1 MIVVTTP
8 MCKQIVEWA
17 GLKKFKVNKFPDEE
31 EGDFAILLSESKV
44 KMDSLAI
51 KTNTFRQIKESIKTV
66 SKALFE
72 KNLIEKAIGDEEI
85 EAIFNDY
92 KDDALYALL
101 DENEFNEIRKSN
113 KDKKVKVYSEFLKD
127 IVLDIGADVIDFTY
141 DKNGNYKDKAN
152 DLGMDFDYL
161 VYPDYLEEEV
171 LKRENLKS
179 NEFKVIKILSHNNIS
194 KDPILKALPI
204 AGYTANP
211 YVGCPHACKYCYADF
226 MKRFTGHK
234 EEWGTFID
242 VKYWKPIKNPQKYSG
257 ETVIVGSVTDGYNQ
271 CEEEFCRT
279 RQLLEELKGTDIN
292 LIITTKSDLVCRDL
306 DLIKTFNDPLVSWS
320 INTLDEDFKEDMDDA
335 PSIKDRIKAMK
346 RFHKE
351 GIRTTCFISPIF
363 PEITDP
369 IEIIE
374 EISDFCDYI
383 WLENLNLRGGYK
395 KTIFDYIDLKY
406 PELVP
411 LYKEIYTYKDMS
423 YWKELDDEISAYAR
437 ENDFMYIID
446 EEPFIK
452 SPNENPIIINY
463 FYHEKIRQSSKKKR

>member
-141 DKNGNYKDKAN
+141 DKNGNDDKAN

-194 KDPILKALPI
+194 KDPILKAESR
-204 AGYTANP
+204 
-211 YVGCPHACKYCYADF
+211 YA
-226 MKRFTGHK
+226 
-234 EEWGTFID
+234 
-242 VKYWKPIKNPQKYSG
+242 
-257 ETVIVGSVTDGYNQ
+257 
-271 CEEEFCRT
+271 
-279 RQLLEELKGTDIN
+279 
-292 LIITTKSDLVCRDL
+292 
-306 DLIKTFNDPLVSWS
+306 
-320 INTLDEDFKEDMDDA
+320 TL
-335 PSIKDRIKAMK
+335 
-346 RFHKE
+346 
-351 GIRTTCFISPIF
+351 
-363 PEITDP
+363 
-369 IEIIE
+369 IE
-374 EISDFCDYI
+374 E
-383 WLENLNLRGGYK
+383 
-395 KTIFDYIDLKY
+395 
-406 PELVP
+406 
-411 LYKEIYTYKDMS
+411 MS
-423 YWKELDDEISAYAR
+423 K
-437 ENDFMYIID
+437 
-446 EEPFIK
+446 
-452 SPNENPIIINY
+452 
-463 FYHEKIRQSSKKKR
+463 